1 LRTVPSS
8 RSPVISRSESGRPF
22 RPYSCL
28 SATAEWNYVSIGWRS
43 TGDAFAVRPG
53 SPAPLAAGRPP
64 PADGL
69 EPPIMQRTASPGDTC
84 DFRRGRGRRGWGRGR
99 PGWGRGRW
107 GRGRCGGLLPDGR
120 DGIPPRCE

>member
-28 SATAEWNYVSIGWRS
+28 SATAEWNYVSVGWRS

-84 DFRRGRGRRGWGRGR
+84 DFRRGPGRGRRGWGRDR
-99 PGWGRGRW
+99 PGWCW
-107 GRGRCGGLLPDGR
+107 VGGAGA
-120 DGIPPRCE
+120 GA